1 MDSRGRISVVAL
13 YVFVVLTI
21 AAAAGCARS
30 SRASDGAPGDDT
42 QALFDRACAKC
53 HGADGSGGL
62 PTVANGPKPIDLR
75 DAAWQQSRSDEEV
88 ARAIR
93 EGRGAMPPF
102 GDVLTADQVS
112 QLARHV
118 RQLHAR

>member
-1 MDSRGRISVVAL
+1 MNSRGRISVAL

-30 SRASDGAPGDDT
+30 SQASDGAPGDDT
-42 QALFDRACAKC
+42 RALFDRACAKC

-75 DAAWQQSRSDEEV
+75 DASWQQSRSDEEV
-88 ARAIR
+88 VRAIR

-102 GDVLTADQVS
+102 GDVLTADQMS